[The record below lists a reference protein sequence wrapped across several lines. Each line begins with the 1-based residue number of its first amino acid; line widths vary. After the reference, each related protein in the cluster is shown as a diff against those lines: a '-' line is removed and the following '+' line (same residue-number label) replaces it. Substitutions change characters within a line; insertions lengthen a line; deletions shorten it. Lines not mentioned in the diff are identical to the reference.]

1 MANALKKNIMPAQIK
16 CGFGFFAAVAAAVYF
31 GCGAV
36 ELLAAAAVHELGH
49 MAAMAV
55 VGKSRQK
62 VTLTALGILIE
73 PVYETAPSGCEETVI
88 LIAGPLAGIAA
99 AILAKRWFA
108 GFFNISMALSL
119 MNMLPLNGLDGGGIF
134 RIIWGKSGLYSPALK
149 NIVAMIIALCMMA
162 AYACFF
168 DISIP
173 RTVFTAA
180 AAILLLRHA
189 VKDEYD

>member
-1 MANALKKNIMPAQIK
+1 MPVQIK

-49 MAAMAV
+49 MAAIAA

-62 VTLTALGILIE
+62 VTLTAFGILIE
-73 PVYETAPSGCEETVI
+73 PVYEVAPSGCEETVI
-88 LIAGPLAGIAA
+88 LIAGPLTGIAA
-99 AILAKRWFA
+99 ALIAKRWFL
-108 GFFNISMALSL
+108 GFFSVSMALSL

-134 RIIWGKSGLYSPALK
+134 RIIWEKSGLYSPALK
-149 NIVAMIIALCMMA
+149 NIAAVGMALCMMA
-162 AYACFF
+162 ICACFL
-168 DISIP
+168 DISISRP
-173 RTVFTAA
+173 VFIAA
-180 AAILLLRHA
+180 AALLLLRHF